1 MRCKNCG
8 TELSDSD
15 KFCLK
20 CGTAVDAT
28 EVVNAPTVS
37 VQPINQYPAAEAESS
52 APAEPAAVKAEKA
65 PKKKG
70 KVIGI
75 LVAVLVLAIA
85 GVVGFFV
92 LKEYNDPSNK
102 VIRVL
107 DDESSDIDA
116 VADAFADVDVVED
129 EHIEALKNR
138 LDKAYADFKAGSN
151 TYEAVNKEIDGIRK
165 IAADKGITALD
176 EKIAATSK
184 QVEALNDSRA
194 NFETALAFQ
203 EKGNYDEAIKEYRK
217 VISEDSNYQTAL
229 TNIDTC
235 SGLFRQETIAKA
247 EEYATSGD
255 YDNALSVLNAALATL
270 ENDAEIKKQISVYT
284 AEHKDH
290 LVSQAIKDADEA
302 VRNGDYPAA
311 IKGLETLLESV
322 DSSEAEQ
329 KLSRYRVDYEAECVE
344 KIDELLAD
352 KKFDEAEKLAK
363 DALKVLEDNEALN
376 NKLTEIEEKRPVS
389 LSTLTPING
398 GWTWNEGTPTDPFGN
413 TYTNANNFRVFNARD
428 YTEYYAEYRVYGE
441 YQTLSGSL
449 APYADIPEDGWG
461 RISVYADE
469 KLVYTSPDVLRKTD
483 TFDFSADISGADYV
497 KIIVTVDDVSSYNE
511 DCMILM
517 NCQLWKD

>member
-1 MRCKNCG
+1 MRCRNCG
-8 TELSDSD
+8 TEILETD

-20 CGTAVDAT
+20 CGCPNNVIEDTAAVTA
-28 EVVNAPTVS
+28 EVGYDN
-37 VQPINQYPAAEAESS
+37 YPQTEAEEQ
-52 APAEPAAVKAEKA
+52 PK
-65 PKKKG
+65 KKKG
-70 KVIGI
+70 KGKIIAI
-75 LVAVLVLAIA
+75 LVAVVVLVIA
-85 GVVGFFV
+85 GVVGF
-92 LKEYNDPSNK
+92 LMIKDYTDPSNK
-102 VIRVL
+102 VIRAL
-107 DDESSDIDA
+107 NDGDIDA
-116 VADAFADVDVVED
+116 AIDAFEDVESVDAELID
-129 EHIEALKNR
+129 GLKAHIEKLYASLK
-138 LDKAYADFKAGSN
+138 DSSM
-151 TYEAVNKEIDGIRK
+151 TYEAVVHELEAIENMGISELKENIDSTK
-165 IAADKGITALD
+165 KA
-176 EKIAATSK
+176 
-184 QVEALNDSRA
+184 VEALNDSRA
-194 NFETALAFQ
+194 FYATAVEFQ
-203 EKGNYDEAIKEYRK
+203 NKGNYDEAIKEYRK
-217 VISEDSNYQTAL
+217 VIKEDGNYQTAQ

-235 SGLFRQETIAKA
+235 SDLFRKETIAKA

-255 YDNALSVLNAALATL
+255 YDNALSVLNAALDTL

-290 LVSQAIKDADEA
+290 LVAQTIKSADEA
-302 VRNGDYPAA
+302 VNNGDYPAA